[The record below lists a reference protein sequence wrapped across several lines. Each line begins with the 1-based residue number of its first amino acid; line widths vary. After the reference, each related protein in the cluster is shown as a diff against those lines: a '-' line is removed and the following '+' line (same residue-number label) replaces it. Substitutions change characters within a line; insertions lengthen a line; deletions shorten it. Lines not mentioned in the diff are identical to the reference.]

1 MQHSL
6 FSLLWSLVSFLE
18 KVPKCVDPP
27 EVDFGEIISDLGHKY
42 GNKVQYECNMAYML
56 SGPKWITCLGNKWT
70 SPPKCLAPCR
80 ITKLELDKRKL
91 LLSDSR
97 SRTLSVLHGKGLE
110 FACKQG
116 YKLIQPSFRECVDGY
131 MDFPLCIVV
140 KGKAC
145 GPAPGISNGDILS
158 LNKKVYS
165 AGDFVEY
172 KCQSLYTLD
181 GQNKS
186 FCSDGRW
193 TAVPKCL
200 SPCSVT
206 EKDLAT
212 RNMMKKNISEQI
224 SYLQVGDSFEIK
236 CQSGYLLVSESD
248 FKVQCEKDQIIY
260 PQCTERCEL
269 STKEMEENNIKLFWT
284 TFIKRAFVSHL
295 DTYVFTCRSGYTED
309 PNSSPFHVRCLKREI
324 QYPKCATL
332 KELGKCGPP
341 PPIKNGDMASR
352 LYMEYDS
359 GTSVKYKCSKFYE
372 MEGSETV
379 TCQNGEWTNP
389 PECFEKCVTSPKE
402 MERNNIQLKWGFLK
416 FLFFSPDSFEFMC
429 KNGYIEDPSSSPFEV
444 RCFKG
449 GIKYPKCNI
458 LQVCSPSQEIMKKNN
473 IELTWSSYFRKL
485 VFSQVDTFEF
495 ACKTGYGR
503 DPKSSPF
510 RASCLNGKLEY
521 PKCT

>member
-131 MDFPLCIVV
+131 MDFPLCIV
-140 KGKAC
+140 G
-145 GPAPGISNGDILS
+145 
-158 LNKKVYS
+158 
-165 AGDFVEY
+165 
-172 KCQSLYTLD
+172 
-181 GQNKS
+181 
-186 FCSDGRW
+186 
-193 TAVPKCL
+193 
-200 SPCSVT
+200 PCSVT

>member
-200 SPCSVT
+200 
-206 EKDLAT
+206 K
-212 RNMMKKNISEQI
+212 
-224 SYLQVGDSFEIK
+224 
-236 CQSGYLLVSESD
+236 
-248 FKVQCEKDQIIY
+248 
-260 PQCTERCEL
+260 RCEL

>member
-1 MQHSL
+1 MKRFF
-6 FSLLWSLVSFLE
+6 FSLLWSLVGFVV

-27 EVDFGEIISDLGHKY
+27 EVDFGEIVSDSEHRFGDT
-42 GNKVQYECNMAYML
+42 VQYGCNLAYTM
-56 SGPKWITCLGNKWT
+56 SGSAWITCIGSKWT

-80 ITKLELDKRKL
+80 IRKLELDMRKL
-91 LLSDSR
+91 LLSKSR
-97 SRTLSVLHGKGLE
+97 SRTLSVLHGENLE

-116 YKLIQPSFRECVDGY
+116 YTLIQPSVRKCVDGY
-131 MDFPLCIVV
+131 MDFPLCILA
-140 KGKAC
+140 KGKNC

-172 KCQSLYTLD
+172 KCQKLYALD
-181 GQNKS
+181 GESRS

-212 RNMMKKNISEQI
+212 RNMMKKTTSEQI
-224 SYLQVGDSFEIK
+224 GYLQVGNSLEIE
-236 CQSGYLLVSESD
+236 CRTGYILEHGSD
-248 FKVQCEKDQIIY
+248 FKVQCGKDEIIY

-269 STKEMEENNIKLFWT
+269 STKEMAENNIQLFWT
-284 TFIKRAFVSHL
+284 SSMKQIFGSHL
-295 DTYVFTCRSGYTED
+295 DTYEFTCRSGYTED
-309 PNSSPFHVRCLKREI
+309 PDSSPFRVPCLKGKM
-324 QYPKCATL
+324 QYPKCVTL
-332 KELGKCGPP
+332 KAVGKCGPP
-341 PPIKNGDMASR
+341 PPIQNGDITPFFH
-352 LYMEYDS
+352 MEYDS
-359 GTSVKYKCSKFYE
+359 GTSAKYKCSEFFVMK
-372 MEGSETV
+372 GSETV
-379 TCQNGEWTNP
+379 TCQNGAWTNP
-389 PECFEKCVTSPKE
+389 PDCFEKCVISTKE
-402 MERNNIQLKWGFLK
+402 MEKNNIQLKWRFLN
-416 FLFFSPDSFEFMC
+416 FLFISPDSFEFTC
-429 KNGYIEDPSSSPFEV
+429 KSGYVKDPKSSPFQASCL
-444 RCFKG
+444 RG

-458 LQVCSPSQEIMKKNN
+458 LQLCTPSQEIMKKNN

-485 VFSQVDTFEF
+485 FSSQLNTFEF
-495 ACKTGYGR
+495 ACKTGYGS